1 LGELGIMGLGIPEDE
16 GGAGGSAV
24 EQVLALEILGR
35 KATSLAVFTVVQYM
49 ATKLLRH
56 YGSAAQKAERL
67 APLCRGEIKPAFA
80 LTEAAGGTDVL
91 ASITT
96 KGERVGDGWRLNGTK
111 MWISGAALADVITVI
126 ARTGEHRSRGMTMF
140 AVPRGTKGLGVRELD
155 TFAIFGLD
163 TCEVVFDE
171 VSLPAEAVLGEVDQ
185 GFMQV
190 LSTLNSERLNAAAV
204 ATGIGNGALRAA
216 TEYARERQ
224 AFGRPIGQFQALQ
237 HRLVNAG
244 VDLEAAWLLTLRA
257 ADDDAAGRPFDVSSS
272 MAKLATAKAGLAAA
286 DVGMEVMGGAG
297 VDVALPMQRYYRDI
311 RLYIFAPLTNDMITN
326 YLGENWLDLPRSF

>member
-1 LGELGIMGLGIPEDE
+1 
-16 GGAGGSAV
+16 
-24 EQVLALEILGR
+24 
-35 KATSLAVFTVVQYM
+35 
-49 ATKLLRH
+49 
-56 YGSAAQKAERL
+56 
-67 APLCRGEIKPAFA
+67 
-80 LTEAAGGTDVL
+80 
-91 ASITT
+91 
-96 KGERVGDGWRLNGTK
+96 
-111 MWISGAALADVITVI
+111 
-126 ARTGEHRSRGMTMF
+126 
-140 AVPRGTKGLGVRELD
+140 
-155 TFAIFGLD
+155 
-163 TCEVVFDE
+163 
-171 VSLPAEAVLGEVDQ
+171 
-185 GFMQV
+185 
-190 LSTLNSERLNAAAV
+190 
-204 ATGIGNGALRAA
+204 
-216 TEYARERQ
+216 RQ